1 LFPYVSTIRGIDVSD
16 TMIEKYNEWASSQDI
31 SKESIFGIQGDLLAP
46 SAELVDILHTAEY
59 STFDNVVISMA
70 LHHVADP
77 LLLLKK
83 LVAQLTEGGRIL
95 IIDWNKKEGDTG
107 YAEPAS
113 GTLLGAEWKDIKRTI
128 KHPKFNEREVLE
140 MLKVAGCRD
149 VEFVLSDEVSKL
161 PAEFGGEE
169 RMFFGLGRK

>member
-16 TMIEKYNEWASSQDI
+16 TMIEKYNEWASFQDI
-31 SKESIFGIQGDLLAP
+31 SKERMCGFQGDLLAP

-59 STFDNVVISMA
+59 SSFDNVVISMA

-77 LLLLKK
+77 TLLLKK

-113 GTLLGAEWKDIKRTI
+113 GSLLGADWKDIKRTI
-128 KHPKFNEREVLE
+128 KHPKFNESEVTE
-140 MLKVAGCRD
+140 MLKVAGCKE
-149 VEFVLSDEVSKL
+149 VEFVLSSQVTKL
-161 PAEFGGEE
+161 PAEVGGEE
-169 RMFFGLGRK
+169 RLFFGLGKK